1 MDAVI
6 LFEFDSE
13 EAGIRSDLLAR
24 LSPLALKGEGRLGF
38 VATERD
44 EQDGPGSEI
53 VALAFAKMETARS
66 VMLRWRS
73 DPGFPAAVRTRLM
86 RIEPIWSMEPLA
98 LMFP

>member
-6 LFEFDSE
+6 LFEF
-13 EAGIRSDLLAR
+13 EAGEAGVRSDLLAR

-38 VATERD
+38 VAVERD
-44 EQDGPGSEI
+44 EQGRPMSEI
-53 VALAFAKMETARS
+53 VTLAFAKAETAQS
-66 VMLRWRS
+66 TLLRWRN